1 MFDDITE
8 SVKAFVSEALLA
20 FVVAAFLANI
30 LIRLAAGEAFD
41 IMSAVQLAVTAA
53 AAGIFISVVI
63 GALRAATK

>member
-20 FVVAAFLANI
+20 FAVAAFIANI
-30 LIRLAAGEAFD
+30 LIRLANGDPFD
-41 IMSAVQLAVTAA
+41 IMAAVQLTVTAVLV
-53 AAGIFISVVI
+53 GIFISVVI

>member
-30 LIRLAAGEAFD
+30 LIRLAAGEPFD

-63 GALRAATK
+63 GALRGATK

>member
-20 FVVAAFLANI
+20 FVVAAFIANI
-30 LIRLAAGEAFD
+30 LIRLANGDPFD
-41 IMSAVQLAVTAA
+41 IMAAVQLVVTAA
-53 AAGIFISVVI
+53 AVGVFISVVI

>member
-8 SVKAFVSEALLA
+8 YVKAFVSEALLA
-20 FVVAAFLANI
+20 FVVAAFIANI
-30 LIRLAAGEAFD
+30 LIRLANGDPFD

-53 AAGIFISVVI
+53 VVGIFISAVI